1 MNVLVLDGN
10 ENQAVAA
17 TRSLARAGHDVH
29 VGAETGWSKA
39 GWSRACRSTFSYP
52 SPHNDAPAFIERIID
67 AVRARGASIVLP
79 MTERSMLPLSAARD
93 RLRDSGG
100 TLVLPD
106 HDRVL
111 AACDK
116 TVTSRLAREL
126 GIAVPETRVVGD
138 DAVEARRM
146 AADLEYPVVMKP
158 AMSHEP
164 GERRVR
170 STGAPAYAATSAEFL
185 EQWRAMTA
193 RARRI
198 LVQSFIPGGGA
209 GYFALVR
216 HGEVLAEFAHRRIR
230 DVRPTGSGS
239 AVRESVAMSPRL
251 AEPSRALLRALR
263 WHGVAMVEY
272 RERPDGSL
280 VFLEV
285 NGRFWNSLPLAIAAG
300 VDFPR
305 LLVDLAVTGTI
316 APPAAYRTGVRCR
329 WWLGDARHLL
339 QVWQGAPRGYP
350 AAFPGRLATLAAFL
364 TPRPGTVHDNFSLS
378 DPLPELGDWLH
389 FLGRKVPAALR
400 RSGAVG
406 IHDAEGRAAHS

>member
-1 MNVLVLDGN
+1 MNVIVLDGN

-17 TRSLARAGHDVH
+17 TRSLARAGHEVH

-39 GWSRACRSTFSYP
+39 GWSRACRSTFIYP
-52 SPHNDAPAFIERIID
+52 SPQHDVPRFVDGIVDALRSREP
-67 AVRARGASIVLP
+67 SIVLP
-79 MTERSMLPLSAARD
+79 MTERSMLPLSYARD
-93 RLRDSGG
+93 RLQACGG
-100 TLVLPD
+100 SLVLPD

-116 TVTSRLAREL
+116 SVTSRLAREL
-126 GIAVPETRVVGD
+126 GIAVPDTRVVGD
-138 DAVEARRM
+138 DAVEARRI
-146 AADLEYPVVMKP
+146 ASDLAYPVVMKP

-170 STGAPAYAATSAEFL
+170 STGAPVYAATSAEFL
-185 EQWRAMTA
+185 EGWRAMTA
-193 RARRI
+193 RARTM
-198 LVQSFIPGGGA
+198 LVQSFIPGGGV

-216 HGEVLAEFAHRRIR
+216 HGEVLTEFAHRRIR

-239 AVRESVAMSPRL
+239 AVRESAAMSTRL
-251 AEPSRALLRALR
+251 AEPSRALLRALG

-272 RERPDGSL
+272 RERPDGEL

-305 LLVDLAVTGTI
+305 LLVELAVTDTV
-316 APPAAYRTGVRCR
+316 PSQPAYRTGVRCR
-329 WWLGDARHLL
+329 WWLGDTRHLL
-339 QVWQGAPRGYP
+339 QVWQGPPRGYP

-364 TPRPGTVHDNFSLS
+364 TPRLGTVHDNFSLS

-400 RSGAVG
+400 RSGATG
-406 IHDAEGRAAHS
+406 IHDVEGRTAHP